1 VADFEIAGGCS
12 STSSTF
18 ERLRASRSE
27 AKPKAGP
34 WKGKWRTLCSH
45 SKKAG
50 RRNRQG
56 NVVAFG
62 SWENGVGTGGCGG
75 KESTGEM
82 GERDGV
88 EEKV

>member
-1 VADFEIAGGCS
+1 VFKHEFDFRKVARLEKRSKAEGG
-12 STSSTF
+12 TV
-18 ERLRASRSE
+18 EREVEDVVQSL
-27 AKPKAGP
+27 
-34 WKGKWRTLCSH
+34 